1 MGRVKESQQGME
13 RAQWGSGT
21 IPSPV
26 GAKGGVHTPNLERAA
41 VAHHHLTRAVV
52 LGEGCSQHMETQLE
66 KSHKT
71 NIPNLLSSHLPVSC
85 WLNLLET
92 KKS

>member
-26 GAKGGVHTPNLERAA
+26 GAKGGVHTQIWRE
-41 VAHHHLTRAVV
+41 
-52 LGEGCSQHMETQLE
+52 
-66 KSHKT
+66 
-71 NIPNLLSSHLPVSC
+71 LL
-85 WLNLLET
+85 
-92 KKS
+92 